1 MVQVRSRTD
10 FPDSVL
16 EKIDSAISFNATI
29 RSLTFLIPG
38 RQDWGK
44 DCIKTHNAIIR
55 KIYNEP
61 NLRLGSKIVGSTST
75 HQILKLKGRAGPLK
89 IFLFWTK
96 RSKKAIGHADAD
108 RLMESIG
115 GYVVKN
121 YSGQGVSIYG
131 VSVMDGY
138 HSMTLTYRK
147 KNKESEFYLIDQGPG
162 TSLLTGKFK
171 AKTPQELDEALNAY
185 VRSKKDVRIGDT
197 EYQYPATIGIYRI
210 YPDTIK

>member
-1 MVQVRSRTD
+1 MEQVRSKTD

-16 EKIDSAISFNATI
+16 ERIDDAISFNATV
-29 RSLTFLIPG
+29 RSLTYLIPG

-55 KIYNEP
+55 NIFDEP
-61 NLRLGSKIVGSTST
+61 NMRLGSKIVGSPST
-75 HQILKLKGRAGPLK
+75 HQILKRKGRAGPVK
-89 IFLFWTK
+89 IFSFWTDTG
-96 RSKKAIGHADAD
+96 KKAVGHADAD
-108 RLMESIG
+108 RLMASIG

-147 KNKESEFYLIDQGPG
+147 NNKQSEFCLIDQGPA
-162 TSLLTGKFK
+162 TSMLTGKFK
-171 AKTPQELDEALNAY
+171 TKTPQELDEVLNEY
-185 VRSKKDVRIGDT
+185 VKSKKDVRIADT
-197 EYQYPATIGIYRI
+197 NYQYPATIGIYRFL
-210 YPDTIK
+210 PDTKE